1 MKYINIVSYDIL
13 YNQSFLSLFC
23 YKVGLW
29 GIWRMVT
36 VIQNYR
42 KLIIITHT
50 IKKLNR
56 KFKSFK
62 GSLKQKDLQGQ
73 IWLKI
78 PINQEMKAA
87 FLWSLFFLG
96 AGYKNILA
104 SVKIRS
110 WKVKRDDMFCTQSP
124 RKTSSLISDVRV
136 TINKHGLSID
146 CCCWSKSVVRMLL
159 H

>member
-13 YNQSFLSLFC
+13 YNQSFLSLC

-56 KFKSFK
+56 KFK
-62 GSLKQKDLQGQ
+62 LKQKVQKL
-73 IWLKI
+73 
-78 PINQEMKAA
+78 
-87 FLWSLFFLG
+87 
-96 AGYKNILA
+96 
-104 SVKIRS
+104 
-110 WKVKRDDMFCTQSP
+110 
-124 RKTSSLISDVRV
+124 
-136 TINKHGLSID
+136 
-146 CCCWSKSVVRMLL
+146 
-159 H
+159 

>member
-50 IKKLNR
+50 IKKT
-56 KFKSFK
+56 
-62 GSLKQKDLQGQ
+62 KQEVQKL
-73 IWLKI
+73 
-78 PINQEMKAA
+78 
-87 FLWSLFFLG
+87 
-96 AGYKNILA
+96 
-104 SVKIRS
+104 
-110 WKVKRDDMFCTQSP
+110 
-124 RKTSSLISDVRV
+124 
-136 TINKHGLSID
+136 
-146 CCCWSKSVVRMLL
+146 
-159 H
+159 

>member
-1 MKYINIVSYDIL
+1 MKYINIVSSDIL

-87 FLWSLFFLG
+87 FL
-96 AGYKNILA
+96 
-104 SVKIRS
+104 
-110 WKVKRDDMFCTQSP
+110 
-124 RKTSSLISDVRV
+124 
-136 TINKHGLSID
+136 
-146 CCCWSKSVVRMLL
+146 
-159 H
+159 